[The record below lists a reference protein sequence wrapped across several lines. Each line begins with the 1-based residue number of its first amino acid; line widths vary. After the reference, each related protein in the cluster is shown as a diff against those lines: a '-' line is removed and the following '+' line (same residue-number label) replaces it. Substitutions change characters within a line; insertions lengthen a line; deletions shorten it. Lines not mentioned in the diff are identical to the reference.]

1 MDPTAQFFLE
11 QLEAMGFSRPRASRA
26 LHHTHHVGIE
36 PAITWLAEHT
46 DDPELDQPLPEQIG
60 RPSSS
65 QVSHPAEPVLGIPAA
80 SPVVM
85 HPDGAETPAFVS
97 GVGCECKVVLVVA
110 QDLHMSPG
118 KLAAQCAHAAVGIYK
133 LMVRQG
139 LPLLAA
145 WEATGEKT
153 VVLATTSSRQL
164 PGYVQSAEAL
174 QLPAYLVRDA
184 GRTEVAAGSV
194 TVAAIGGQSE
204 KIDQVTGR
212 LKTF

>member
-46 DDPELDQPLPEQIG
+46 DDPELDQPLPEQI
-60 RPSSS
+60 
-65 QVSHPAEPVLGIPAA
+65 
-80 SPVVM
+80 
-85 HPDGAETPAFVS
+85 ETPAFVS